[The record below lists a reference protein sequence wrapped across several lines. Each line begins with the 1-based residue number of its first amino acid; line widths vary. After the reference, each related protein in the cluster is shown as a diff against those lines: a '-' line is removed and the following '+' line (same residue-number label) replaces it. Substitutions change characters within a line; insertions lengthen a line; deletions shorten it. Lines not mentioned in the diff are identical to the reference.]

1 MRKKLSI
8 HSLENKTVLS
18 LIGAPMLHIFS
29 QKDRLINIFSK
40 NHI

>member
-8 HSLENKTVLS
+8 HSLENKTVFS
-18 LIGAPMLHIFS
+18 LIGARILHIFRR
-29 QKDRLINIFSK
+29 KDRLINIFEK